1 MVHRITDSQ
10 TVSALAARTLR
21 ICGLAVAAAAL
32 LSSCGRGGDSE
43 GAGAGGVS
51 TPTTYLF
58 FTGGANASLG
68 AVDPGNATP
77 GGLITVEPS
86 AAAINSVNAIYA
98 GNYDATMLQIT
109 GVHHHA
115 VIYFKDVGGGTLQL
129 FKVNALTGA
138 APAPFRVS
146 SASFASGGATA
157 LCSVAV
163 YSDYANP
170 DNSRVVYT
178 QAGVD
183 TGCGGTDDPLSMA
196 TLSMN
201 STTAPVVHGTLG
213 ALVVHEIRGN
223 GGAIAGWIMRLGAN
237 LMQFP
242 ADMSAGTAQL
252 LSGSVT
258 SVVHLAS
265 GVGKEFLAVNTGG
278 GSQVKIFDGTAVLKN
293 PGNAAT
299 ALPASFD
306 CKADD
311 AYLFCADV
319 TATGRTI
326 RRLPLDGSATWTA
339 IYTGFSET
347 MTGIVLSQSRVLFK
361 DTSTSGQLNLF
372 SVPKVPFD
380 PTFVFPNLVCRFSTT
395 FPDEEILAS
404 GPRVYCSEALDTP
417 TLAKHV
423 HEDGEDEVLITD
435 PSATLLAWGWQSGS
449 TRGVNEFQK
458 SERLLL
464 MGQTGA
470 GVNRLTSY
478 DGASGLVLADLPNTV
493 LAGFSIQSPTVLA
506 DANNGN
512 TLVTLLDGGGFY
524 ELFFANSTTANSL
537 TRLTSTAGNSE
548 AFVGASGCTIGTGQP
563 PDPLLPLL
571 VVIALAYIWRR
582 RVKRVR

>member
-1 MVHRITDSQ
+1 MR
-10 TVSALAARTLR
+10 ALR
-21 ICGLAVAAAAL
+21 IFGFALAAAAL
-32 LSSCGRGGDSE
+32 LSSCGKKDSAE
-43 GAGAGGVS
+43 TGGAGVAS
-51 TPTTYLF
+51 APMTYLF
-58 FTGGANASLG
+58 FTGGANAALG
-68 AVDPGNATP
+68 AVDPANATP
-77 GGLITVEPS
+77 AGLITVEPS
-86 AAAINSVNAIYA
+86 AAAINSVNPIYA

-115 VIYFKDVGGGTLQL
+115 VTYFKDVGGGTLQL

-138 APAPFRVS
+138 APAPVRVS
-146 SASFASGGATA
+146 SASFANSGATA

-183 TGCGGTDDPLSMA
+183 AGCSTADDPVLMA
-196 TLSMN
+196 TLSM
-201 STTAPVVHGTLG
+201 SSATSPVAGPVG
-213 ALVVHEIRGN
+213 ARVIRELRDN
-223 GGAIAGWIMRLGAN
+223 GGAIAGWIMLLGAN
-237 LMQFP
+237 LRWYQ
-242 ADMSAGTAQL
+242 ADMASGTSQL
-252 LSGSVT
+252 LTASVT
-258 SVVHLAS
+258 SVNYLA
-265 GVGKEFLAVNTGG
+265 GGTGKEFLAVNTGSG
-278 GSQVKIFDGTAVLKN
+278 PQVRIFDGTATLKN
-293 PGNAAT
+293 PGNSAT

-311 AYLFCADV
+311 TYLFCADV

-380 PTFVFPNLVCRFSTT
+380 PTFVFPDLVCRFAGTG
-395 FPDEEILAS
+395 DEQILAS
-404 GPRVYCSEALDTP
+404 GPRVYCSEAIDSP
-417 TLAKHV
+417 TRARHV

-435 PSATLLAWGWQSGS
+435 ASATLLVWGWQSGS
-449 TRGVNEFQK
+449 TRAVNEFQK

-478 DGASGLVLADLPNTV
+478 DGPSGLVLADLMNTV
-493 LAGFSIQSPTVLA
+493 LAGFSIQLPTVLA

-524 ELFFANSTTANSL
+524 ELFFANTATANSL
-537 TRLTSTAGNSE
+537 VRLTSTAGNSE
-548 AFVGASGCTIGTGQP
+548 SFVGASGCTLGSGQA

-571 VVIALAYIWRR
+571 VIVALVYIWRR
-582 RVKRVR
+582 RGKRVR